1 MNVKKEIS
9 KLKRK
14 LETNI
19 DISTITELENEIK
32 NKKTLL
38 DKLEDQNNQIK
49 KVGF

>member
-38 DKLEDQNNQIK
+38 DKLED
-49 KVGF
+49 

>member
-1 MNVKKEIS
+1 
-9 KLKRK
+9 LKRK

-19 DISTITELENEIK
+19 DINTITELENEIK
-32 NKKTLL
+32 NKKLLL